1 MLANT
6 ARASR
11 ALDDGVRDVRE
22 LTRNGDVKLDLVVVV
37 LYLLSTTKSYRVS
50 VHLLIQVGPKRYGFT
65 HHNEPTLLP
74 NLTTFVAR

>member
-1 MLANT
+1 MLANI

-11 ALDDGVRDVRE
+11 ALEDGVCDVRK
-22 LTRNGDVKLDLVVVV
+22 LTRNGDVKLDVVVVV

-50 VHLLIQVGPKRYGFT
+50 VHLLIQVGRKRYDFT
-65 HHNEPTLLP
+65 HQNEPTLLP